1 LAGVRAGVDALA
13 ILAFL
18 TGIAFSVACA
28 AIVDITC
35 CVEADGACSI
45 AGGIA
50 AQTLVDAFSVFACSG
65 EHIGVLFGIA
75 DIAATSAVL
84 FII

>member
-1 LAGVRAGVDALA
+1 MAGVRAGVDALA

-35 CVEADGACSI
+35 CVEADGACRI

-50 AQTLVDAFSVFACSG
+50 AHTLVDAFSVFTCTG
-65 EHIGVLFGIA
+65 KHIGVLIGIA
-75 DIAATSAVL
+75 DIAATAAVL